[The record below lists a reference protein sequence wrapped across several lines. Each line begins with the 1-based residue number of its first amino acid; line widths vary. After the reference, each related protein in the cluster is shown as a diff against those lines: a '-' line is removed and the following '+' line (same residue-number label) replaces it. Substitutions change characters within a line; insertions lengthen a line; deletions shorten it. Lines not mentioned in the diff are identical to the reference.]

1 MRIGIYN
8 PYFDSLGGGERYTLS
23 LASHWSGK
31 HDVVLFW
38 EDDSFIN
45 KAQQRFNIDL
55 SRVKTVHNFFRSKN
69 VFKKLILSKQYDLIF
84 ILTDGSIPM
93 SLARFN
99 ILHFQVP
106 FREISAPSWKLNQYQ
121 VVVCNSNFTKNNL
134 DPRLGGASIVIY
146 PPVDTSQFKSGKKEN
161 IILSVGRFTS
171 YFQTKKQEVLIE
183 AWKSAHVKD
192 WQLVLAGGLLPSDKI
207 YFEKLEKLVSGLS
220 IRLLPNI
227 SFPDLVELYSK
238 ASIYWHAA
246 GFEERDPKLA
256 EHFGITTVEAMASG
270 CIPIVYN
277 AGGLPEIVEE
287 GVSGFLWKTKDELI
301 EKTHNIIKN
310 TSLSSSIRKQ
320 ALQKSK
326 EFDVNVF
333 YKAFDKVLEKLPYQK

>member
-23 LASHWSGK
+23 LASHWSDK
-31 HDVVLFW
+31 HDVALFW
-38 EDDSFIN
+38 EDDSLVK
-45 KAQQRFNIDL
+45 KAEQRFNIDL
-55 SRVKTVHNFFRSKN
+55 SRVKIVHNFFRSKN

-84 ILTDGSIPM
+84 FLSDGSIPT
-93 SLARFN
+93 SFARFN
-99 ILHFQVP
+99 MLHFQVP

-134 DPRLGGASIVIY
+134 DPRLGSASIVIY
-146 PPVDTSQFKSGKKEN
+146 PPVDTRQFKSGKKEN

-183 AWKSAHVKD
+183 AWKSAHFKD

-207 YFEKLEKLVSGLS
+207 YFGKLEKLVSGLS

-227 SFPDLVELYSK
+227 SFSDLVELYSK

-246 GFEERDPKLA
+246 GFEEKDPTLA

-270 CIPIVYN
+270 CVPVVYN
-277 AGGLPEIVEE
+277 AGGLPEIVED
-287 GVSGFLWKTKDELI
+287 GKSGFLWDMKEELL
-301 EKTHNIIKN
+301 EKTQNVMRN
-310 TSLSSSIRKQ
+310 MSLGLSIRKQ
-320 ALQKSK
+320 AMQKAK
-326 EFDVNVF
+326 AFDVNVF
-333 YKAFDKVLEKLPYQK
+333 YKAFDEVLAKLTS